1 MEWNTTSTVL
11 EKLRDYDAK
20 TAWELLDKHFQGA
33 LVQFGARMGLSP
45 ADAQDAAQETLIAF
59 AQAYREGN
67 YDKEK
72 GRLKSW
78 LFGIAKR
85 QCLKVRQKVS
95 RQRERGQA
103 DQGEEAPSLE
113 QLPAEGDA
121 LASLWEEEW
130 RRMVYGRALECV
142 RGEVSPETFQM
153 FQQVVF
159 QGRTNDDV
167 AESFDVDRAIVYD
180 AKYRVTRRLAQLAS
194 EYEDA

>member
-11 EKLRDYDAK
+11 EKLRDYDEK
-20 TAWELLDKHFQGA
+20 TAWELLDRHFQGA
-33 LVQFGARMGLSP
+33 LVQFGARMGLTP
-45 ADAQDAAQETLIAF
+45 ADSQDAAQETLIAF

-72 GRLKSW
+72 GRLKHW

-85 QCLKVRQKVS
+85 QCLKVRHKLS
-95 RQRERGQA
+95 RQRERGQIEQRE
-103 DQGEEAPSLE
+103 DSQPLE
-113 QLPAEGDA
+113 QIAAEGDA

-130 RRMVYGRALECV
+130 RRMVYARALECV
-142 RGEVSPETFQM
+142 RTEVTPETFEI

-159 QGRTNDDV
+159 QGRSNDEV
-167 AESFDVDRAIVYD
+167 AASFGVDRAKVYD
-180 AKYRVTRRLAQLAS
+180 AKYRVTRRLAQLAG

>member
-11 EKLRDYDAK
+11 KKLRDYDAK

-33 LVQFGARMGLSP
+33 LVQFGGRMGLSP
-45 ADAQDAAQETLIAF
+45 ADAQDAAQETLITF

-78 LFGIAKR
+78 LYGIAKR
-85 QCLKVRQKVS
+85 QCMKVRGKVT
-95 RQRERGQA
+95 RQRDRGH
-103 DQGEEAPSLE
+103 GEQSDDSQPLE
-113 QLPAEGDA
+113 QIAAEGDD
-121 LASLWEEEW
+121 LADLWEEEW
-130 RRMVYGRALECV
+130 RRMVYARALECV
-142 RGEVSPETFQM
+142 RSEVTPDTFEM

-159 QGRTNDDV
+159 KGQTNDEV
-167 AESFDVDRAIVYD
+167 AEEFGVERAKVYD
-180 AKYRVTRRLAQLAS
+180 AKYRVTRRLAQLAG